1 MRRSSTAARSL
12 SATSWCSVAELRLV
26 VAEREALTSAVT
38 RLVLRSA
45 DGAPLPGYSAGA
57 HLTLTTPSGDRRS
70 YSLVEPGSAQPP
82 QYTIAVRREPEG
94 RGGSR
99 SLHDDV
105 RVGDVLA
112 SAPPANTFAL
122 QPAARY
128 LLIAGGIGITPIR
141 AMAAELRERGSA
153 VQVVYLSRT
162 PEDTAWLDE
171 FSADGSLVHHSSVH
185 GRLDLWPLVAEPD
198 EDARV
203 YCCGPSALIDDVLAL
218 TVHWRPSRIHVEDFA
233 GVDALGGRASP
244 FTAVWEPTGAAV
256 EVPADRSLLTALRS
270 WGIDVD
276 SSCESG
282 TCGTC
287 RLRLVR
293 GTAEHRDLVL
303 TPEEQR
309 DWIMPCVSRAAD
321 DELVVGPE

>member
-1 MRRSSTAARSL
+1 M
-12 SATSWCSVAELRLV
+12 AELPLV

-38 RLVLRSA
+38 RFVLRSE

-57 HLTLTTPSGDRRS
+57 HLTLTTPSGERRS
-70 YSLVEPGSAQPP
+70 YSLVEPGSSEPSHYA
-82 QYTIAVRREPEG
+82 IAVRREPGG

-105 RVGDVLA
+105 RVGDVLS

-122 QPAARY
+122 RPAARY
-128 LLIAGGIGITPIR
+128 LLIAGGIGVTPIR
-141 AMAAELRERGSA
+141 AMAAELRAQGSA

-171 FSADGSLVHHSSVH
+171 FSADGSLVHHSAIH

-198 EDARV
+198 DDTRI
-203 YCCGPSALIDDVLAL
+203 YCCGPSALIDEVLAL
-218 TVHWRPSRIHVEDFA
+218 TMHWRPSRIHVEDFA
-233 GVDALGGRASP
+233 GVDAVGDRAVP
-244 FTAVWEPTGAAV
+244 FAAVWEPTGAVV

-270 WGIDVD
+270 SGIDVD

-287 RLRLVR
+287 RLRLVG

-303 TPEEQR
+303 TPEEQDR
-309 DWIMPCVSRAAD
+309 WIMPCVSRSAGG
-321 DELVVGPE
+321 ELVVAPD